1 MNKVGK
7 GVLAL
12 LGGLAIAVAVG
23 VSLNTAVAQDK
34 IVVDKNGTSVKL
46 TNVLAESTN
55 TGLITSINGGALSKA
70 TIFSMKDLP
79 KGIEGL
85 ITEAGAS
92 TRDLAKAD
100 GTFCF
105 VTFVTY
111 RDKDAGVVD
120 VPMGAECKTF
130 PVGTVLGS
138 VVSFA
143 EDYTKEVTNTYKTK
157 FNVLK

>member
-1 MNKVGK
+1 MNKLTK
-7 GVLAL
+7 GLLAI
-12 LGGLAIAVAVG
+12 LGGVVIAIAIG
-23 VSLNTAVAQDK
+23 VFLNSAVAQNK
-34 IVVDKNGTSVKL
+34 IVVDRNGVSVKL
-46 TNVLAESTN
+46 TNVIAEATST
-55 TGLITSINGGALSKA
+55 GIMTSINGGQLAKT
-70 TIFSMKDLP
+70 TIFSMEGLP

-85 ITEAGAS
+85 IIEAGAT
-92 TRDLAKAD
+92 TRDLSLTD

-111 RDKDAGVVD
+111 RDKEAGVVD